1 MFAYDNFYDYLFN
14 DQAFL
19 EILYKFHSSSWAN
32 LSTKEKQGV
41 INDFVKRY
49 CEIFKIDDIK
59 TRKLDDGARY
69 SGVYSD
75 LRPMVHV
82 SKEGIESES
91 QYDVMDTLFHELRHN
106 FQHRA
111 ISNNLSD
118 MEQISEKQIRNWKAN
133 FLSSPSGLSNYINS
147 SCDNSELYIYQPV
160 ETDAFKTGLSCTKKA
175 YGLIEKKLGYDNQFV
190 IYSRKNASQIMI
202 LFSDEK
208 LYADY
213 RKEYEKKVFDYFAS
227 NNKKFEIEQ
236 KCLKIAKEIMKKDL
250 KEMSFEEVNSLLSV
264 YVWCYLDDDYK
275 IDVLKEYDRRVCPN
289 NHFKIKKSGNSAFE
303 MYGVLYP
310 REDILSILNGAF
322 SAEYKLKV
330 KNIIEGKESCNEAL
344 KNELMLNMYRHE
356 GKLINF
362 VEDSENFLLYSI
374 QPFSL
379 LEGKVI
385 MEQFKKVKE
394 SEKQIYDVDGDDY
407 EGMIDFYDYSKYIP
421 YIEKFYG
428 KSFKTIYN
436 DQLKEM
442 KKRIAMLPKKEKKV

>member
-19 EILYKFHSSSWAN
+19 KILYKFHSSSWAN

-75 LRPMVHV
+75 LLPMVHV

-118 MEQISEKQIRNWKAN
+118 MEQTSEEQIRNWKAN
-133 FLSSPSGLSNYINS
+133 FLSSPSGFSNYINS

-175 YGLIEKKLGYDNQFV
+175 YELIEQKLGYDDQFV
-190 IYSRKNASQIMI
+190 VYSRKNTSQIMI
-202 LFSDEK
+202 LFSDEE

-227 NNKKFEIEQ
+227 NNKKFEVEQ
-236 KCLKIAKEIMKKDL
+236 KCLKIAKETMKKDL

-275 IDVLKEYDRRVCPN
+275 MEVLKEYDRRVCPN

-303 MYGVLYP
+303 MYGILYP

-330 KNIIEGKESCNEAL
+330 KNIIEGKESCNEVL
-344 KNELMLNMYRHE
+344 KNELMLNMYREE

-394 SEKQIYDVDGDDY
+394 SGKKIYDVDGDDY

-442 KKRIAMLPKKEKKV
+442 KKRINKLLKKEKKA